1 MYLFKLLNVFVH
13 LENKFGRGLDLLLSN
28 FDASFSA
35 HFLPNCKSAQGLA
48 GWITAAAST
57 FWALMKVEKLLNK
70 AQLKQSVLHSTAW
83 TYRSPP
89 PIVRAT
95 DYDQTHSG
103 HRQLAKNGAACCWVA
118 INFGRQ
124 LLLSKGA
131 ALTSLSCPQ
140 LSLSG
145 DFWEFFKS

>member
-1 MYLFKLLNVFVH
+1 
-13 LENKFGRGLDLLLSN
+13 
-28 FDASFSA
+28 
-35 HFLPNCKSAQGLA
+35 
-48 GWITAAAST
+48 
-57 FWALMKVEKLLNK
+57 MKVEKLLNK

-89 PIVRAT
+89 PIVLAT

-103 HRQLAKNGAACCWVA
+103 HRQLAKNGAACCWWWMA

-131 ALTSLSCPQ
+131 ALSSLSLA
-140 LSLSG
+140 LSPLSG
-145 DFWEFFKS
+145 DF